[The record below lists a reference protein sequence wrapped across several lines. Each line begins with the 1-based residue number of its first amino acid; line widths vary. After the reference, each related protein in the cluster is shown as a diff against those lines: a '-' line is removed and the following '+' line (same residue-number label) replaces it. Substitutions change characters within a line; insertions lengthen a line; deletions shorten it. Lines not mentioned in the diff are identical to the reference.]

1 MITTLRRVR
10 KPPPGNGVAPPG
22 EDASIPIDG
31 DPGVAGADRRPSEAT
46 SDGPLVEVENL
57 QVTFT
62 RGGKSIH
69 AVRGVSLQ
77 LAKGE
82 ILGLVG
88 ESGSG
93 KSVLALALLGL
104 LPDNPAPEV
113 SGIARVCGTDMASAS
128 PEDRRRVRRQH
139 LGAVFQDPMTSLNP
153 TMRVGRQVAEA
164 TNGDQSV
171 VDLLDSVGIP
181 DPGRRA
187 QAYPHELSGG
197 LRQRVMIAM
206 AIAGSPSLVI
216 ADEPTTALDVTVQAQ
231 ILELLGDLRDEL
243 GTTFILVTHDLGVAA
258 QVSDRIAVLY
268 AGRLAEVGASAELF
282 TDPRHPYTE
291 GLLRS
296 RLLLDTDRSRP
307 VSTLPGEPPDPR
319 DLPTG
324 CAFAPRCPSRT
335 DQCDQVLPELEPTTD
350 GRDVACFHQ
359 VSLATGDPMGKA
371 DPWVDP
377 EKKGFGGPAP
387 AVLVHGVHKAF
398 PVRSGLRRQRL
409 QALRGVDLDIVKG
422 EAVALVGESGCG
434 KSTLLRT
441 IAGLLPVDEGSIE
454 FGKGTRPQMVFQDAG
469 ASLTP
474 WMTVGEQVG
483 ERLLEEGMARR
494 QRAERVRDALG
505 LVGLL
510 PEVAEAKALQLSGG
524 QRQRVALARA
534 TVVPPDVLLCD
545 EPTSALDVSLAATV
559 LNLIG
564 RLRRELGMS
573 VLFVT
578 HDLAAARMVADR
590 IAVMYLGR
598 IVEVGP
604 SEELCT
610 QPAHPYTR
618 ALLATVPELG
628 RVKVRIQG
636 EPANPLDP
644 PSGCAFHTRCPDA
657 IASCPTREQVLV
669 HLGSEQTRSVA
680 CSVAAP
686 PPEPAPPRDPL
697 PTDDPAEEAL
707 DGDR

>member
-1 MITTLRRVR
+1 VTLEL
-10 KPPPGNGVAPPG
+10 AP
-22 EDASIPIDG
+22 
-31 DPGVAGADRRPSEAT
+31 
-46 SDGPLVEVENL
+46 
-57 QVTFT
+57 
-62 RGGKSIH
+62 
-69 AVRGVSLQ
+69 
-77 LAKGE
+77 GE

-93 KSVLALALLGL
+93 KSVLALTLLGL
-104 LPDNPAPEV
+104 LPGNPAPAV
-113 SGIARVCGTDMASAS
+113 SGVARVCGTDMVAAT
-128 PEDRRRVRRQH
+128 PEQRRLLRRQH

-164 TNGDQSV
+164 AGDEQSV

-181 DPGRRA
+181 DPKRRA
-187 QAYPHELSGG
+187 QAYPYELSGG

-231 ILELLGDLRDEL
+231 ILELLRHLRDEL
-243 GTTFILVTHDLGVAA
+243 GTSFILVTHDLGVAA

-268 AGRLAEVGASAELF
+268 AGRLAEVGTSADLF
-282 TDPRHPYTE
+282 TDPHHPYTE

-319 DLPTG
+319 ELPAG

-335 DQCDQVLPELEPTTD
+335 DECEAVVPKLEAVD

-359 VSLATGDPMGKA
+359 VHLSSGEDPLGPVE
-371 DPWVDP
+371 PWP
-377 EKKGFGGPAP
+377 EPVPERFGGPSP

-398 PVRSGLRRQRL
+398 VVRSGFRRQRL
-409 QALRGVDLDIVKG
+409 QALRGVDLDMVKG

-441 IAGLLPVDEGSIE
+441 IAGLQPVDEGSIE

-483 ERLLEEGMARR
+483 ERLLEEGMSRR

-505 LVGLL
+505 LVGLP
-510 PEVAEAKALQLSGG
+510 PEVADAKAAQLSGG

-598 IVEVGP
+598 IVEVGS

-628 RVKVRIQG
+628 RIEVRIEG

-644 PSGCAFHTRCPDA
+644 PTGCAFHTRCPDA
-657 IASCPTREQVLV
+657 IASCPTRHQVLV
-669 HLGSEQTRSVA
+669 NIGSDRTREVA
-680 CSVAAP
+680 CSVVAP
-686 PPEPAPPRDPL
+686 PPDDHPEPDPP
-697 PTDDPAEEAL
+697 PTDDREEVD

>member
-1 MITTLRRVR
+1 V
-10 KPPPGNGVAPPG
+10 
-22 EDASIPIDG
+22 ED
-31 DPGVAGADRRPSEAT
+31 
-46 SDGPLVEVENL
+46 LH
-57 QVTFT
+57 VTFA
-62 RGGKSIH
+62 RGGRDIH
-69 AVRGVSLQ
+69 AVRGVTLE
-77 LAKGE
+77 LAPGE

-104 LPDNPAPEV
+104 LPGNPAPAV
-113 SGIARVCGTDMASAS
+113 SGIAKVCGTDMVAAT
-128 PEDRRRVRRQH
+128 PEQRRLLRRQH

-164 TNGDQSV
+164 ANDQQTV

-181 DPGRRA
+181 DPKRRA
-187 QAYPHELSGG
+187 QAYPYELSGG

-231 ILELLGDLRDEL
+231 ILELLRHLRDEL
-243 GTTFILVTHDLGVAA
+243 GTSFILVTHDLGVAA

-268 AGRLAEVGASAELF
+268 AGRLAEVGTSVDLF
-282 TDPRHPYTE
+282 TDPHHPYTE

-307 VSTLPGEPPDPR
+307 VLTLPGEPPDPR
-319 DLPTG
+319 ELPPG

-335 DQCDQVLPELEPTTD
+335 VECEAVLPALEPAD

-359 VSLATGDPMGKA
+359 VHLSSGDDPMKPVE
-371 DPWVDP
+371 PWAEPVP
-377 EKKGFGGPAP
+377 ERFGGPLP
-387 AVLVHGVHKAF
+387 AVLVHDVHKAF
-398 PVRSGLRRQRL
+398 LVRSGFRRQRL
-409 QALRGVDLDIVKG
+409 QALRGVDLAMVKG

-441 IAGLLPVDEGSIE
+441 IAGLQPVDEGSIE

-483 ERLLEEGMARR
+483 ERLLEEGMTRR
-494 QRAERVRDALG
+494 QRVERVKDALG
-505 LVGLL
+505 LVGLP
-510 PEVAEAKALQLSGG
+510 PEVADAKAAQLSGG

-628 RVKVRIQG
+628 RIEVRIEG

-644 PSGCAFHTRCPDA
+644 PTGCAFHTRCPDA
-657 IASCPTREQVLV
+657 IASCPLVNIGADRTR
-669 HLGSEQTRSVA
+669 TVA

-686 PPEPAPPRDPL
+686 PP
-697 PTDDPAEEAL
+697 DDRPQPDRGPSDDRKEAD